1 MSRKPV
7 VVLLAVVLLCLLLAA
22 PVARAETTPP
32 LRLGYFGPDG
42 WMREALVRIPNT
54 TLVTDAAQ
62 ADVVVLN
69 DVPASA
75 LPSGLAE
82 HVRRGSLVV
91 ILGPHSGD
99 LPGTLL
105 PGARVRAEEQP
116 KGEPLSLVP
125 LPDGDAVLRAVAWNS
140 APQVRARTLLFGDDL
155 TPLVGYQDGA
165 GAALARGPNGTWW
178 VGIWLNDESNRA
190 FADWPY
196 VRYWLYHMAIRAA
209 GRTPMAFAD
218 YPLAPVPHAGDR
230 RLLLALMLLLLGT
243 TVGVFVGVR
252 RYSLRHPELLA
263 QIVVDPERYRR
274 EEGETE
280 WEEVGFHRAL
290 GGFLF
295 ILAIGVFLFIPLV
308 LYQNV
313 VLFGI
318 LLPSAQARG
327 YWSLVV
333 NFFNTFWL
341 LFDWGT
347 STAFVKF
354 FSQYRVKDPARGFK
368 YVQLFVWWQAIT
380 GTVQVMLVVLAAA
393 FFVPQTQYAHLAWF
407 LIVHALIQFPGFLRV
422 FQYCFRAFQRL
433 DFDQILNLVIAMSP
447 MVLQA
452 ATVWMMGR
460 WGAGHPA
467 FGKHLGAALG
477 LGLGAY
483 AVELFTFLVGFLL
496 YRRLGLNA
504 RLIFLAH
511 FDKETVKSAL
521 SFGFPITLAGVIGAL
536 GYSVQVTLTVRYI
549 LNYAEVQ
556 GNWDVISPNGLI
568 QAYSAVAALY
578 YGLMPGLSESLSH
591 GRKVLSQYYVAQGF
605 KWGGLMSAFL
615 LSVLLGTG
623 DRFILGALGKEYV
636 RATQWLLIM
645 ALWGAVQ
652 FPAWFSDR
660 IQEAAGRPGLQ
671 AWMLFFEQSLR
682 IILMIAL
689 LRPLQMVGLML
700 AYMVALP
707 AKDLVA
713 WFINHR
719 LILPLRI
726 YWWQTVAA
734 PLLAALANYT
744 LLRLVGNVIWQP
756 DQVHAAVLFIIGL
769 IGSLPVFAFFNGLFG
784 GWDEGGL
791 DEFRRSVR
799 LASLARPYAWLFYAG
814 AALGARLSP
823 LHDRFPMTVAEVAR
837 AEAEALTREKVALA

>member
-1 MSRKPV
+1 MLRR
-7 VVLLAVVLLCLLLAA
+7 LTLLLFTWAF
-22 PVARAETTPP
+22 VLSLGSTARADTPP
-32 LRLGYFGPDG
+32 SLRVAYLGPPG
-42 WMREALVRIPNT
+42 WVRDALALIPNA
-54 TLVTDAAQ
+54 TLTDDIEQ
-62 ADVVVLN
+62 ADVVVLQ
-69 DVPASA
+69 DVAASQVPATI
-75 LPSGLAE
+75 AE
-82 HVRRGSLVV
+82 HARRGSLVL
-91 ILGPHSGD
+91 ILGPHTAD
-99 LPGTLL
+99 LL
-105 PGARVRAEEQP
+105 PALFPDARLEAHSQPEGA
-116 KGEPLSLVP
+116 PLSLTP
-125 LPDGDAVLRAVAWNS
+125 LPNHDPILTTIAWNS
-140 APQVRARTLLFGDDL
+140 APQVRARTLLGGADIV
-155 TPLVGYQDGA
+155 PLVGYQDGR
-165 GAALARGPNGTWW
+165 GVALARGPHGVWL
-178 VGIWLNDESNRA
+178 VGIWLTAQSNRA
-190 FADWPY
+190 FVDWPY
-196 VRYWLYHMAIRAA
+196 AKYWLYAMTLRAA
-209 GRTPMAFAD
+209 GRTPVPFAE
-218 YPLAPVPHAGDR
+218 YPWSPVPHAGDR
-230 RLLLALMLLLLGT
+230 RALVALMILLLGT
-243 TVGVFVGVR
+243 TVALFVMVR
-252 RYSLRHPELLA
+252 HYSQQHPELLA
-263 QIVVDPERYRR
+263 HMVTDPERYRR

-280 WEEVGFHRAL
+280 WEEIGFHRAL

-295 ILAIGVFLFIPLV
+295 ILAVGVFLFIPLV

-313 VLFGI
+313 VLFGM

-354 FSQYRVKDPARGFK
+354 FSQYRVKAPARGFK

-380 GTVQVMLVVLAAA
+380 GTIQVALVVLAAA

-433 DFDQILNLVIAMSP
+433 DFDQMLNLVIAMSP

-452 ATVWMMGR
+452 ATVWIMSR

-467 FGKHLGAALG
+467 FGSHLGGALG

-511 FDKETVKSAL
+511 FDWETVKSAL

-591 GRKVLSQYYVAQGF
+591 GRRALSQYYVAQGF

-623 DRFILGALGKEYV
+623 DRFILGALGKEYI
-636 RATQWLLIM
+636 RATQWLVIM

-660 IQEAAGRPGLQ
+660 VQEAAGRPGLQ
-671 AWMLFFEQSLR
+671 AWMLFFEQTLR
-682 IILMIAL
+682 ILLMIVL

-700 AYMVALP
+700 AYVIALP
-707 AKDLVA
+707 AKDVLA
-713 WFINHR
+713 WLINHR
-719 LILPLRI
+719 LILRLRL

-734 PLLAALANYT
+734 PLLAAGANYV
-744 LLRLVGNVIWQP
+744 LLRLVGNAIWQP
-756 DQVHAAVLFIIGL
+756 DQVHAAVLFILGL
-769 IGSLPVFAFFNGLFG
+769 IVSLPLFAFFNGLFG
-784 GWDEGGL
+784 GWDDAGL

-814 AALGARLSP
+814 TALGARLSP
-823 LHDRFPMTVAEVAR
+823 LHNRFPITLAETAY
-837 AEAEALTREKVALA
+837 AEAETLTREKVTLA